1 MSLANT
7 PTYQHN
13 LTTLAARQPKLTH
26 QIDAALMPDGAQRA
40 TGRDGAPTATYIEGA
55 RRVWLGATSTPR
67 MTAEAQLG
75 ASTIRP
81 GNVCVP
87 GMLSGMEALLVL
99 ERIAP
104 RFAVFV
110 IERRLELIKLAFHVH
125 DYAPALDA
133 GRLVLLRA
141 DALVGDFCQ
150 LLARFPGY
158 EYPQHIW
165 TALQKPGTEIES
177 LQHTLEQSAG
187 DIERYHAEIIAGLA
201 DSVASVLAS
210 KPPPPGRIAILAM
223 DDSAMSH
230 DLAVGLVQ
238 AATGD
243 DLKASVLVP
252 DRPHRC
258 HMAAALQ
265 FIRDEVPEFI
275 LALGG
280 ETARLR
286 AVLPE
291 SLPVVTWYLPTV
303 ATQSLCPALGPVDRV
318 LAGSPGVLNR
328 LLGKGIPADRIKLCP
343 PGARMPVRGHVP
355 TKRPTG
361 DRLRVALFADLPD
374 DRANACGISLGS
386 HAQLWEALR
395 SSARLAAEQERTVDL
410 RQLLARAQT
419 QLGIRLSDDGVVDGL
434 RACAG
439 EHIVPVAMCATVVD
453 ALLASACEIDL
464 YGGRLSQFTGEGA
477 CACGPIPSDGAL
489 DRVLSEV
496 DCLVLPV
503 ADERAWQWCVEAM
516 AAGVT
521 VWCRS
526 DDGFEAAATQPG
538 FEFLQGVHWFHHVRE
553 LRKRWREFRAE
564 SGSDESA
571 AGAQRV
577 VQNAHTL
584 ADRLHWIYSLCG
596 AQSPCDRS
604 LL

>member
-1 MSLANT
+1 M
-7 PTYQHN
+7 
-13 LTTLAARQPKLTH
+13 
-26 QIDAALMPDGAQRA
+26 IDAAVMPDGAQRA
-40 TGRDGAPTATYIEGA
+40 TSRDGAPTATYLEGT

-87 GMLSGMEALLVL
+87 GMLSGIEALLVL

-110 IERRLELIKLAFHVH
+110 IERQLELIKLAFHVH

-133 GRLVLLRA
+133 GRLAFLRE

-158 EYPQHIW
+158 KYPQHIW
-165 TALQKPGTEIES
+165 TALQKPGAEIES
-177 LQHTLEQSAG
+177 LQHTLEQAAA
-187 DIERYHAEIIAGLA
+187 DIERYHAEIVAGLA
-201 DSVASVLAS
+201 NSVASDLAS
-210 KPPPPGRIAILAM
+210 KPPPAGRIAILAM
-223 DDSAMSH
+223 DDSAMSR
-230 DLAVGLVQ
+230 DVAVGLVQ
-238 AATGD
+238 AAAGD
-243 DLKASVLVP
+243 DLKASLLVP
-252 DRPHRC
+252 DRPDRC
-258 HMAAALQ
+258 HIAAALQ
-265 FIRDEVPEFI
+265 FVRDEAPELI

-291 SLPVVTWYLPTV
+291 SLPIVTWYLPTA
-303 ATQSLCPALGPVDRV
+303 ATQSFCPALGPVDHV

-328 LLGKGIPADRIKLCP
+328 LLGAGVSADRISLCP
-343 PGARMPVRGHVP
+343 PGARMPVRGRVP
-355 TKRPTG
+355 AKPPTG
-361 DRLRVALFADLPD
+361 HRLRVALFADLPD
-374 DRANACGISLGS
+374 DRADACGISLGS
-386 HAQLWEALR
+386 HVQLWEALR
-395 SSARLAAEQERTVDL
+395 SSARSAAEQERTVDL

-434 RACAG
+434 CACAG
-439 EHIVPVAMCATVVD
+439 EHIVPVAMCAAVVD

-464 YGGRLSQFTGEGA
+464 YGNRLSQFTGEGA
-477 CACGPIPSDGAL
+477 CACGPIPSGGGL

-503 ADERAWQWCVEAM
+503 ADERAWQWCVDAM
-516 AAGVT
+516 AEGVT

-526 DDGFEAAATQPG
+526 QDGFEAAATRPG

-553 LRKRWREFRAE
+553 LKKRWREFRAA
-564 SGSDESA
+564 SASDESA
-571 AGAQRV
+571 AEVQRA
-577 VQNAHTL
+577 VQSAHTL
-584 ADRLHWIYSLCG
+584 PDRLRWIHSLCG
-596 AQSPCDRS
+596 AQCPCDRS
-604 LL
+604 LR